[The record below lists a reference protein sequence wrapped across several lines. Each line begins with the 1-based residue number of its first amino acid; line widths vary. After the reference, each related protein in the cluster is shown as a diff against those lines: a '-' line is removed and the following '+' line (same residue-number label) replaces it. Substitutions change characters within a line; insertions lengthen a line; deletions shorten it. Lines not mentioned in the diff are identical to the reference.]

1 VEDVEGPPRRV
12 AAFFRRDTLNR
23 EHCQEPQNFYVTDG
37 EQAGFLICSMHV
49 GPWNVTP
56 AVMLPTMTSEKIV
69 PVILIVEDEASVRMS
84 AVGMLED
91 AGFRM
96 IEAAN
101 NDEALELLSADSDV
115 QLLFTDINM
124 PGTID
129 GLALARQVH
138 DRWPHVGIM
147 VASGMKLP
155 HPEELPE
162 GSRFERKPYNP
173 DTVVRHARE
182 LTSA

>member
-1 VEDVEGPPRRV
+1 
-12 AAFFRRDTLNR
+12 
-23 EHCQEPQNFYVTDG
+23 
-37 EQAGFLICSMHV
+37 
-49 GPWNVTP
+49 
-56 AVMLPTMTSEKIV
+56 MLKNMTSALVV
-69 PVILIVEDEASVRMS
+69 PVILVVEDEALVRLA

-101 NDEALELLSADSDV
+101 SDQALELLAADSDV
-115 QLLFTDINM
+115 QLLFTDVTM

-138 DRWPHVGIM
+138 DRWPHIRIM
-147 VASGMKLP
+147 VASAKRAP
-155 HPEELPE
+155 QPEELPA
-162 GSRFERKPYNP
+162 GSRFEQKPYSPN
-173 DTVVRHARE
+173 TVVRNARE

>member
-1 VEDVEGPPRRV
+1 
-12 AAFFRRDTLNR
+12 
-23 EHCQEPQNFYVTDG
+23 
-37 EQAGFLICSMHV
+37 
-49 GPWNVTP
+49 
-56 AVMLPTMTSEKIV
+56 MTCERIV
-69 PVILIVEDEASVRMS
+69 PVIMIVEDEALVRLS

-101 NDEALELLSADSDV
+101 SDEALELLAADSDV
-115 QLLFTDINM
+115 QLLFTDVNM

-129 GLALARQVH
+129 GLMLARQVH
-138 DRWPHVGIM
+138 DRWPQIRIM
-147 VASGMKLP
+147 VASAGREP
-155 HPEELPE
+155 QPWEIPV
-162 GSRFERKPYNP
+162 GSRFEQKPYSL